1 VDTMGTYLLTAKK
14 GKIGEI
20 YNIDGKKVILIK
32 KFLNILIRVA

>member
-1 VDTMGTYLLTAKK
+1 VDAMETYLLTAKE

-32 KFLNILIRVA
+32 NF